1 MAGLMIGPVDMGF
14 CMRFS
19 VGGMRFL
26 VTRADERKFCGTER
40 MVGDRAVRKN
50 EGMNLMGFGR
60 PAIAHATSALAAP
73 SDDSF
78 SPEPA
83 RGRPVARALE
93 PQAASPLVGESAKP
107 EPAKAAVD
115 QVLGRHA
122 ADGPVVAPDVGE
134 AEVVV
139 QVVEI
144 DDGNLRL
151 FEDGGHVRIGH
162 PADHA
167 VAAPIGQ
174 PCRRRSAQFVLL
186 EIHAP
191 AALAAQ
197 PAGDARENA
206 PPIGDRCLHHQEH
219 VRAFVCRGFRWHG
232 PIVSG
237 MGVQPSCYRTIIRGP
252 AVT

>member
-1 MAGLMIGPVDMGF
+1 MSTPSPLAGSLESQG
-14 CMRFS
+14 
-19 VGGMRFL
+19 
-26 VTRADERKFCGTER
+26 
-40 MVGDRAVRKN
+40 
-50 EGMNLMGFGR
+50 
-60 PAIAHATSALAAP
+60 AP
-73 SDDSF
+73 
-78 SPEPA
+78 
-83 RGRPVARALE
+83 
-93 PQAASPLVGESAKP
+93 PLVGESAKP

-115 QVLGRHA
+115 HVLGGEP

-139 QVVEI
+139 QIVEI

-151 FEDGGHVRIGH
+151 FEDSGHLRIGH

-174 PCRRRSAQFVLL
+174 PCRRRGAQFVLL

-206 PPIGDRCLHHQEH
+206 PPVGDRRLHHEEH

-237 MGVQPSCYRTIIRGP
+237 MGVKPSFYRTITRRP
-252 AVT
+252 AVTQKSKAATEKHMMTAEHRSKS